1 MTIPVE
7 VNFLPV
13 FFATSVMIFILI
25 GLIGYYEDL
34 KYDVSFIFE
43 LLRVLLIL
51 NSKTQTEP
59 ELILVNVTPLHFCSE
74 QHDFKASSKVLKL
87 LHWSHVPKFAFEYSE
102 YAHLA

>member
-7 VNFLPV
+7 VNFFPV
-13 FFATSVMIFILI
+13 FFAISVTIFILI

-43 LLRVLLIL
+43 LLRELLIL
-51 NSKTQTEP
+51 NSNTQTEP
-59 ELILVNVTPLHFCSE
+59 ELILVNVTPLHFYSE

-87 LHWSHVPKFAFEYSE
+87 LHLSHVPKFAFEYSE
-102 YAHLA
+102 YAHFA